1 MWKPT
6 PSPRRVLFTR
16 HQALAKPGIAPL
28 HHVQPRSRGSMLLI
42 GRGLPTKSSNRLV
55 PQPRPDQ

>member
-16 HQALAKPGIAPL
+16 HQALAKPDIAPL
-28 HHVQPRSRGSMLLI
+28 ITCSQAAEVQCCYWVEVCLLE
-42 GRGLPTKSSNRLV
+42 
-55 PQPRPDQ
+55 